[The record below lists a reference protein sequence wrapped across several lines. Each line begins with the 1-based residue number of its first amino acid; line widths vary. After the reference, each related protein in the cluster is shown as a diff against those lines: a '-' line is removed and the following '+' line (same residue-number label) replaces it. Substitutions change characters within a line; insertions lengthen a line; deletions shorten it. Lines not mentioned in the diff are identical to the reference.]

1 MRFLKHEH
9 FAGKFSGFD
18 YCPTPARAARGGTQ
32 PTMGADQGSHRV
44 RARTLIVLLHV
55 VWIAALAIEGFARGA
70 QLSALWQIWLSIFV
84 IAQFGRY
91 WAISSLGL
99 YWNTRILIVP
109 GAELVRRGPYKFLS
123 HPNYV
128 VVALELFSAPMVF
141 GATITAVVFSV
152 LNAALLL
159 LVRIPAEERAL
170 EAYSATVG

>member
-1 MRFLKHEH
+1 MNILLASFLVFIIVQRLLELRVAARNRRWALARGATEYAPEH
-9 FAGKFSGFD
+9 F
-18 YCPTPARAARGGTQ
+18 P
-32 PTMGADQGSHRV
+32 
-44 RARTLIVLLHV
+44 LIVLLHV
-55 VWIAALAIEGFARGA
+55 AWIAALAIEGFARGA

-91 WAISSLGL
+91 WAISSLGP

-109 GAELVRRGPYKFLS
+109 GAKLVRRGLYKFLS